1 MLSLNK
7 IRIQRLVMVVCA
19 AMLLVSSEINSRK
32 SQDIPTLVAI
42 CPLSSGRVTV
52 KVSGDVTHPGVY
64 EVPANSMAESVII
77 MAMPLRPLKPYS
89 MYSSVC
95 RPLVNGSAVKLTTQS
110 ERLQLMTLEQMT
122 VSERLVLNIPLD
134 ISSMSEIDFD
144 RLPGIGPS
152 LANRIIMHRQN
163 NGGILRLEDLESIE
177 GIGEKKYKNIKKY
190 F

>member
-1 MLSLNK
+1 
-7 IRIQRLVMVVCA
+7 
-19 AMLLVSSEINSRK
+19 
-32 SQDIPTLVAI
+32 
-42 CPLSSGRVTV
+42 
-52 KVSGDVTHPGVY
+52 
-64 EVPANSMAESVII
+64 
-77 MAMPLRPLKPYS
+77 
-89 MYSSVC
+89 
-95 RPLVNGSAVKLTTQS
+95 QS

-163 NGGILRLEDLESIE
+163 NGGILRLEDLVSIE